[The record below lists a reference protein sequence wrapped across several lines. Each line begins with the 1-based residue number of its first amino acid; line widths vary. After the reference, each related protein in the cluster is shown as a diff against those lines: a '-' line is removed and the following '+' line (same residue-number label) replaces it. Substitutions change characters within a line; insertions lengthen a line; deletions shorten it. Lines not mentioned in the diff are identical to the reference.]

1 MKRLLFLLTFLLA
14 CGSDMDYITEFIQ
27 TEEGGYNEAGNSMA
41 GITQPTYDDA
51 VTKTSMNPM
60 DVKDLSERQI
70 NRFYRWYLFEDTTM
84 LKDIPVWVR
93 LSVGDYY
100 FNSPAAAVKALQE
113 LVGVEADGV
122 YGHRTRIV
130 AFRKLEMVGTDKR
143 KFLEDYT
150 EKRVDHY
157 LEVDHKELIPRCDRV
172 LKESLRR
179 LK

>member
-1 MKRLLFLLTFLLA
+1 
-14 CGSDMDYITEFIQ
+14 MDYITEFIQ

-60 DVKDLSERQI
+60 DVKDLSPRQI

-84 LKDIPVWVR
+84 LADIPVWVR

-130 AFRKLEMVGTDKR
+130 AFRKLEMIGVQKH
-143 KFLEDYT
+143 KFLESYAF
-150 EKRVDHY
+150 KRREHY
-157 LEVDHKELIPRCDRV
+157 IDRGHKELLPRVERC
-172 LKESLRR
+172 LQESLRR